1 MNNIRQILG
10 AIEGATGISP
20 KAFSTRLISQPPAI
34 TYLAYP
40 QRDNAIVESWRFQT
54 RVTAESLEEAIGIDA
69 AMRDALC
76 TLADEEKLGS
86 LSIEVN
92 GGGTL
97 EDEATGLPQLLTYYD
112 INTKS

>member
-10 AIEGATGISP
+10 AIGQATGIQP
-20 KAFSTRLISQPPAI
+20 QAFSTRTISQLPAI

-54 RVTAESLEEAIGIDA
+54 RITAESLEEAIDIDA
-69 AMRDALC
+69 AMREALC
-76 TLADEEKLGS
+76 TLADEESLGS

-97 EDEATGLPQLLTYYD
+97 EDETTGLPQLLTYYD